1 MYCSSLSQGNK
12 LRKKSRIPLF
22 GHYLFLEAHR
32 FGQATLSENCLLL
45 GADNVANKVL
55 SIVSIQMEDIVY
67 NLGGEMHCA
76 SEVPGTQ
83 HNVPG

>member
-1 MYCSSLSQGNK
+1 MSLK
-12 LRKKSRIPLF
+12 LRKKSRIPVF
-22 GHYLFLEAHR
+22 GHYLFLEAHSSR
-32 FGQATLSENCLLL
+32 QATLSENCLLL
-45 GADNVANKVL
+45 GTDNVANKFL

-67 NLGGEMHCA
+67 NHLGGEMHCA